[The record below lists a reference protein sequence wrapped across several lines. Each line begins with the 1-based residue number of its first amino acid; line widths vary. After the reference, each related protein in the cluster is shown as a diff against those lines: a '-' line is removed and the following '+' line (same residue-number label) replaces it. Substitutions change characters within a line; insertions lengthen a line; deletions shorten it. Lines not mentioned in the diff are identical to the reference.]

1 MKDIARELRDEIL
14 SGDVSDRGEYFR
26 KETIVSKDYFVNQV
40 IRKYPNMQ
48 FVKIY
53 IKETIFIPTFHETLR
68 EYKYYFYSVFI
79 DTSILQYL
87 YNDFTIS
94 EISREMVIDLSN
106 NTWQKQ
112 LELRNKLFNMS
123 SLILSLCDVYSDD
136 NDYSYRKIDALSEKN
151 ICIYSPNFSVS
162 GYEFLNKSNFVLIS
176 NSKFI
181 SQLEIDDLCLS
192 ILEDLEKNNQAFVEQ
207 KIAIYTAISRK
218 LKTNR
223 SLTSLEKE
231 VLEEFINRE
240 ISKIERQNTLLVRS
254 RALNAN

>member
-1 MKDIARELRDEIL
+1 MKDVAKELREELL
-14 SGDVSDRGEYFR
+14 SGDVSKKSDYFR
-26 KETIVSKDYFVNQV
+26 KETVVSKEYFVNQV
-40 IRKYPNMQ
+40 IWRYPNMQ

-53 IKETIFIPTFHETLR
+53 MKETIFIPTFHESLR
-68 EYKYYFYSVFI
+68 EHKYYFYSVFI

-94 EISREMVIDLSN
+94 EINGEIVIDLST

-123 SLILSLCDVYSDD
+123 SLILSLCYVYSD
-136 NDYSYRKIDALSEKN
+136 NVDYSYRKFDALSEKN
-151 ICIYSPNFSVS
+151 VSIYSSNFSVL

-181 SQLEIDDLCLS
+181 SQLEIDNLCLS
-192 ILEDLEKNNQAFVEQ
+192 ILDDLVKNNHVIIEQ
-207 KIAIYTAISRK
+207 EISIYMSICRK